1 MKKHLTVIMAVSILT
16 GCSTI
21 NYEDAETKFSRTS
34 FGNKLS
40 IGKLEVESKDGLK
53 VVKMEG
59 YSNDQVE
66 AIKIAVE
73 AAVAAAV
80 KAAVP
85 VAP

>member
-1 MKKHLTVIMAVSILT
+1 MAVSILT

-21 NYEDAETKFSRTS
+21 NYEDGDTKFSRSS

-40 IGKLEVESKDGLK
+40 IAKLEVETSGTNKA
-53 VVKMEG
+53 VRMEG

-80 KAAVP
+80 KSAVP